1 MLSNL
6 AGCIEKAKLVIP
18 YDEQDRLKQLKTE
31 LRFYKLDDKGL
42 ATDCVMGLALAA
54 YAWKRRKNTSIY
66 GDDLWNEDEDYQI
79 IM

>member
-1 MLSNL
+1 
-6 AGCIEKAKLVIP
+6 
-18 YDEQDRLKQLKTE
+18 
-31 LRFYKLDDKGL
+31 
-42 ATDCVMGLALAA
+42 MGLALAA